1 MKGKTKIWELRD
13 ISGTVCGPNAV
24 LAFLMGALCVA
35 ILVRSWPLFI
45 VHANSVVIAK
55 IMKKNR
61 KTHRDSFFI
70 IKKFLN
76 LQENNLL
83 FLCVIKLSK
92 ANNKIE

>member
-55 IMKKNR
+55 IMKKTER
-61 KTHRDSFFI
+61 HI
-70 IKKFLN
+70 EIVFL
-76 LQENNLL
+76 L
-83 FLCVIKLSK
+83 
-92 ANNKIE
+92 